1 MAILTLLVIATIIIT
16 GVFVGYHA
24 WQDSLHEKPEKHS
37 APELETFQS
46 ESSQMVVSLK
56 PDLTILTS

>member
-1 MAILTLLVIATIIIT
+1 MIIT

-46 ESSQMVVSLK
+46 ESSQVIVSMK
-56 PDLTILTS
+56 TDLTILTR